1 MYEGSTTPQNYILK
15 KGDNI
20 IVTVKNTNQTMA
32 ETLRTFFYKVTGQDT
47 YEIAA
52 SSSSMVVNSGK

>member
-1 MYEGSTTPQNYILK
+1 MYEGNTTPQNYILK